1 MHLVRGALSDVD
13 DDRGVTRRLARMS
26 ERTDD
31 PTLRVWTPP
40 RQIAFGRRDSSVEGY
55 ERAREIAVDHGYTP
69 VERSVGGR
77 AVPYTG
83 TTVAFAVA
91 IPTEDERSGIEARY
105 RDATSTL
112 SRAIETVGATVSR
125 GEPDRSFCP
134 GEHSL
139 QGSGKIAGI
148 AQRVRRESAL
158 VGGCVI
164 VSESDQRAVS
174 AVLAPVYAELGVPFD
189 PASVGSIEAAGGT
202 ADIERAVDAIET
214 AFVDGREVTQ
224 ISAEETLYG
233 DSL

>member
-1 MHLVRGALSDVD
+1 MHLVRGGLPDVG
-13 DDRGVTRRLARMS
+13 DDREVTRRLARMS
-26 ERTDD
+26 EQTGD

-40 RQIAFGRRDSSVEGY
+40 RQIAFGRRDSSAEGY

-91 IPTEDERSGIEARY
+91 VPIEDERSGIEARY
-105 RDATSTL
+105 RDATSSL
-112 SRAIETVGATVSR
+112 FRAIETVGAAVSR

-148 AQRVRRESAL
+148 AQR
-158 VGGCVI
+158 
-164 VSESDQRAVS
+164 DVS

-202 ADIERAVDAIET
+202 ADVERAVDAIET
-214 AFVDGREVTQ
+214 AFVDGREVTRV
-224 ISAEETLYG
+224 SAEETLCG

>member
-1 MHLVRGALSDVD
+1 MHLVRGGLPDVG
-13 DDRGVTRRLARMS
+13 DDREVTRRLARMS
-26 ERTDD
+26 EQTGD

-40 RQIAFGRRDSSVEGY
+40 RQIAFGRRDSSAEGY

-91 IPTEDERSGIEARY
+91 VPIEDERSGIEARY
-105 RDATSTL
+105 RDATSSL
-112 SRAIETVGATVSR
+112 FRAIETVGAAVSR

-164 VSESDQRAVS
+164 ISESDQRDVS

-202 ADIERAVDAIET
+202 ADVRRTVDAIET
-214 AFVDGREVTQ
+214 AFVDGREVTRV
-224 ISAEETLYG
+224 SAEETLCG